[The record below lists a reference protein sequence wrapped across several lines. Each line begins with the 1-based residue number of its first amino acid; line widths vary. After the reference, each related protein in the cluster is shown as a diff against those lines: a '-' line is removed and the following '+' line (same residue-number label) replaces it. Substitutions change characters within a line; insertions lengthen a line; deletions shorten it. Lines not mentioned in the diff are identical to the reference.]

1 MIKGIIIASY
11 KSGGVLFQRYYGRD
25 LSTVSAQARFLQKVR
40 DTTAIE
46 WPALIEEGS
55 EECAYADGMHI
66 TYKLMGDVVVTVVGV
81 DEHDQMLLLEFCRAF
96 EAAIKKVLKIK
107 PNTDVSMELRILQS
121 YSKVCMVVEEM
132 IIDGDIDHLDANMI
146 AAVIKM

>member
-1 MIKGIIIASY
+1 
-11 KSGGVLFQRYYGRD
+11 
-25 LSTVSAQARFLQKVR
+25 
-40 DTTAIE
+40 
-46 WPALIEEGS
+46 
-55 EECAYADGMHI
+55 MHI
-66 TYKLMGDVVVTVVGV
+66 TFTLMGDVVVTVVGT

-107 PNTDVSMELRILQS
+107 PTSDVSMELRMLQS
-121 YSKVCMVVEEM
+121 YSKVSMVVEEM